1 MPEVGNAVV
10 SKQVIVLQGM
20 EAKRVGNEIRELHQ
34 RCGLSLTELACMT
47 NVPDEYLIRL
57 EQGRGLKV
65 ERTVFE
71 TFGKP
76 VELVS
81 KLGPSDREKGSSES
95 SGN

>member
-1 MPEVGNAVV
+1 MPKVGNAVV

-20 EAKRVGNEIRELHQ
+20 EAKSVGNEIRELHQ
-34 RCGLSLTELACMT
+34 CYGLSLTELACMT
-47 NVPDEYLIRL
+47 NIPDDYLIRL
-57 EQGRGLKV
+57 EQGRSLKV

-71 TFGKP
+71 TFGKS

-81 KLGPSDREKGSSES
+81 KLGPSDRGTESNES